1 MIQNILEKLIEWVF
15 LHGIKI
21 VGILIT
27 TFLLTRLV
35 KVFISKFLRGVVKK
49 GVDHIKRADIGLEE
63 KRLKTLEKVVF
74 SIVEFAIWVVV
85 LVTIL
90 SEFGINIGPLLAGIG
105 VGALALGFGARSL
118 VQDYILGLF
127 ILLEDQYKI
136 RGTVD
141 VGVKGKVKDF
151 NLRRTVI
158 GNENKVII
166 YMPNS

>member
-1 MIQNILEKLIEWVF
+1 
-15 LHGIKI
+15 
-21 VGILIT
+21 
-27 TFLLTRLV
+27 
-35 KVFISKFLRGVVKK
+35 
-49 GVDHIKRADIGLEE
+49 
-63 KRLKTLEKVVF
+63 
-74 SIVEFAIWVVV
+74 
-85 LVTIL
+85 
-90 SEFGINIGPLLAGIG
+90 LA
-105 VGALALGFGARSL
+105 
-118 VQDYILGLF
+118 QDYILGLF